1 MWAKPFPIR
10 WTQADSLGCSGADGP
25 VGGIGT
31 ELFMSKLKALLL
43 AGTVALASP
52 YAAQAQEVV
61 TVAGIETTRVVIAP
75 PRSELAR
82 IIKAGLS
89 ASYAAAEK
97 GTRAY
102 QQTQKLYFFYGARH
116 FEPLWLS
123 TDASGAIIF
132 SPKAEKIIDVFEQSE
147 LEGFRPSDYLTANLD
162 VAAAGTDPAKLAALE
177 TAFSAATI
185 KYAQDAY
192 GGRVNPLD
200 VNKTWTLAPKRINE
214 AELLVQLAESDTPDK
229 LLLDLSPTQPEFL
242 GLKAALAKFHDGSVL
257 DAAVTIPEGVLLK
270 PGMKDERVTLL
281 RQRLDV
287 PEPDIPETAGAA
299 AIVDIT
305 YDEPLVAAVQAFQ
318 ESLGL
323 NADGVI
329 GPATV
334 AALNGGA
341 ATTREDIIANMERW
355 RWEPEEFGDFRVAV
369 NIPEFRLW
377 IMNKDEVHY
386 TTRVVVG
393 TPKNQTAVFND
404 EIEHI
409 VVNPYWNVP
418 ASIKANEIKPH
429 LLANPGYL
437 NGQNMEMLYGGK
449 VVNAAAIDW
458 TQTNIQQ
465 FQIRQRPG
473 PGNALG
479 QVKFLFPNQHDIYL
493 HDTPS
498 KSLFA
503 RSFRAYSH
511 GCVRVENPF
520 EFAAALLATEP
531 EMNVGTLEAAFGPKE
546 RWFNLENK
554 IPVSISYFTLRVD
567 KDGNIRS
574 YGDVY
579 GLNQRL
585 KDLLEL

>member
-1 MWAKPFPIR
+1 
-10 WTQADSLGCSGADGP
+10 
-25 VGGIGT
+25 
-31 ELFMSKLKALLL
+31 MSKLKALLL

-52 YAAQAQEVV
+52 YAAVAQEVV

-89 ASYAAAEK
+89 ASYAATQK

-123 TDASGAIIF
+123 QGDDGAIVF
-132 SPKAEKIIDVFEQSE
+132 SPKAEKIMDVFKNSE
-147 LEGFRPSDYLTANLD
+147 LEGFRPADYLTPDLD
-162 VAAAGTDPAKLAALE
+162 VAAAGSDPAKLAALE
-177 TAFSAATI
+177 TAFSAAAI
-185 KYAQDAY
+185 KYAQDAF

-200 VNKTWTLAPKRINE
+200 VNNTWTLAPKRINE
-214 AELLVQLAESDTPDK
+214 AELLVQLAEANDPGK

-242 GLKAALAKFHDGSVL
+242 GLKAALAKFYDGSVI
-257 DAAVTIPEGVLLK
+257 DAAVTIPEGSLLK
-270 PGMKDERVTLL
+270 PGAQDERVTLL

-287 PEPDIPETAGAA
+287 PEPDIPETAGVAA
-299 AIVDIT
+299 AVDIN
-305 YDEPLVAAVQAFQ
+305 YDEPLVEAVKAFQ
-318 ESLGL
+318 DSLGL
-323 NADGVI
+323 NADGVV
-329 GPATV
+329 GPATI
-334 AALNGGA
+334 AALNGGS
-341 ATTREDIIANMERW
+341 ATTREDIVANMERW
-355 RWEPEEFGDFRVAV
+355 RWEPNEYGDFNVIV

-393 TPKNQTAVFND
+393 TAKHQTAVFND
-404 EIEHI
+404 EIRHI

-418 ASIKANEIKPH
+418 ASIASNEIRPN
-429 LLANPGYL
+429 LIANPGYL

-458 TQTNIQQ
+458 TQTNIRQ
-465 FQIRQRPG
+465 FHIRQKPG

-531 EMNVGTLEAAFGPKE
+531 DMTAETLQAAFGPKE
-546 RWFNLENK
+546 RWFNLKNK
-554 IPVSISYFTLRVD
+554 IPVHLSYFTLRVD
-567 KDGNIRS
+567 PDGTIRS

-579 GLNQRL
+579 GMNERL
-585 KDLLEL
+585 KELLEL